1 MRRGVLGVPEPNSIG
16 AADGIT
22 GVEDTVQTRPV
33 DAPGV
38 DELTAAINVQE
49 QRTLTGGGDYYVGEA
64 LRERVVEDDSYRVE
78 DGSIKSVTTVD
89 NVVQDY
95 TRFVVAPA
103 TDAHSG
109 FMVVSSSD
117 GLFAF
122 GMVSRQN
129 VGRITDADLELGSF
143 YLDREDTFTP
153 QTSGGPTNSFEA
165 GKLTAWG
172 DDVLEDEDLS
182 SLLSS
187 AVRHDRLDQ
196 LAGEYIYEEDG
207 SGIPYK
213 VNMAR
218 SGYVE
223 VWNPSDLTTGQFL
236 RWVRNEVLPYAGVED
251 EDDDEEQSTLPG
263 TDEDEGE
270 EGAA

>member
-1 MRRGVLGVPEPNSIG
+1 MKRGVLGVPEG
-16 AADGIT
+16 DADRIT
-22 GVEDTVQTRPV
+22 GVESEVDTHAT

-38 DELTAAINVQE
+38 DELTYALNVQE
-49 QRTLTGGGDYYVGEA
+49 QRTIGGGTNYYTGEAMRERTTEEGSYYV
-64 LRERVVEDDSYRVE
+64 D
-78 DGSIKSVTTVD
+78 DGSIKTRTTVD

-95 TRFVVAPA
+95 TRFVVVEAA
-103 TDAHSG
+103 ENGSHNG
-109 FMVVSSSD
+109 FMLVSSSD

-122 GMVSRQN
+122 GMVARQN

-143 YLDREDTFTP
+143 YTDREDTFTP
-153 QTSGGPTNSFEA
+153 TTSGGPTSSFEA

-182 SLLSS
+182 SLLSA
-187 AVRHDRLDQ
+187 AVRHDRLNQ
-196 LAGEYIYEEDG
+196 LAGDYVFDDG
-207 SGIPYK
+207 SSGIPYK

-236 RWVRNEVLPYAGVED
+236 RWVRTEVLPYAGVED
-251 EDDDEEQSTLPG
+251 EEDDEEQSTLPG
-263 TDEDEGE
+263 TDTEEDEG
-270 EGAA
+270 AA

>member
-1 MRRGVLGVPEPNSIG
+1 MRRGVLGVPEPHSIG

-22 GVEDTVQTRPV
+22 GVEDSVQTRPV

-38 DELTAAINVQE
+38 DELTAALNVQE

-64 LRERVVEDDSYRVE
+64 LRERVVEDESYHVE
-78 DGSIKSVTTVD
+78 EGSIKQRTTVD

-103 TDAHSG
+103 TDSHRG
-109 FMVVSSSD
+109 LMVVSSSD

-129 VGRITDADLELGSF
+129 VGRIVDADLELGSF

-153 QTSGGPTNSFEA
+153 QTSGGPTSSFEA
-165 GKLTAWG
+165 GKRTAWG
-172 DDVLEDEDLS
+172 DDVFEDEDLN

-251 EDDDEEQSTLPG
+251 EDDEDEEQSTLPG
-263 TDEDEGE
+263 TDTEEDEG
-270 EGAA
+270 AA